1 MKELLVLNF
10 KERNFQKKII
20 LMSIRWYSAYSLSYW
35 DIEEMMAER
44 GFNLDHSILN
54 RWVINYSEQLE
65 SEFRKKY
72 KRQTGSSWR
81 MD

>member
-1 MKELLVLNF
+1 
-10 KERNFQKKII
+10 
-20 LMSIRWYSAYSLSYW
+20 MSIRWYSAYSLSYW